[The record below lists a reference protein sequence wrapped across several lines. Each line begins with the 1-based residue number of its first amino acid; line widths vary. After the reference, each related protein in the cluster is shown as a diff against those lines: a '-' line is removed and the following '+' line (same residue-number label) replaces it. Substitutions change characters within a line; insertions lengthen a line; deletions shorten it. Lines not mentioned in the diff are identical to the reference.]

1 MIKGIDTSHHQGDKG
16 LIDWKKVKAAGYA
29 FAFLKA
35 TESTSFQDG
44 QYIRDRKEAR
54 AAGMIVGHYHFA
66 RGGDAK
72 AEADFFLSIVG
83 EIKEGEPLILDW
95 EIKHPDPVKWCL
107 AWLQRVQD
115 KTGVKPLLYTN
126 EARVI
131 ALDWTPVVKGDFG
144 LWVAKYGVNDGN
156 MHDEPKIGK
165 WPFLA
170 IWQYTS
176 AGTVPGIVGNVDLDV
191 AYMSADTLKKYGKR
205 SATVQPATP
214 EPEKKYFC
222 QRDYT
227 NVMLGKSKKYTI
239 ASDGCKLVSIANIT
253 GIDPVELN
261 KRLADGG
268 AFFAN
273 SEGDV
278 CLLDDTTLAKILGWT
293 FIEKTTTDP
302 KKTCVAEV
310 DMSPAPG
317 KQQHFVEWTKDGI
330 IDPWTGTLRKADTY
344 PIVSFRVFDITSNQ
358 TQEPMITQ
366 ELKTAVEQIVGK
378 DYGDNF
384 SESEQKKA
392 ADLLTLTCEDA
403 NEAVKKSVETIDAL
417 HQENKGLA
425 SKVEELEKKLAEVK
439 PGIESLSV
447 VDLLREIVNRI
458 KK

>member
-16 LIDWKKVKAAGYA
+16 AIDWKKVQAAGYA

-35 TESTSFQDG
+35 TESVDFKDG
-44 QYIRDRKEAR
+44 QYTRDRKEAR
-54 AAGMIVGHYHFA
+54 AAGIIVGHYHFA

-72 AEADFFLSIVG
+72 READFFLSVVG

-107 AWLQRVQD
+107 AWLQRVEE

-126 EARVI
+126 EARVTS
-131 ALDWTPVVKGDFG
+131 LDWTPVVKEDFG
-144 LWVAKYGVNDGN
+144 LWVAKYGINDGHMN
-156 MHDEPKIGK
+156 EEPKIGK
-165 WPFLA
+165 WPFVA

-205 SATVQPATP
+205 PAAATP
-214 EPEKKYFC
+214 TPAPAKKYFC
-222 QRDYT
+222 QQDYPD
-227 NVMLGKSKKYTI
+227 VMLGKSKKYTI

-261 KRLADGG
+261 KKLADGG

-278 CLLDDTTLAKILGWT
+278 CLLDDTTLAKILGWK

-302 KKTCVAEV
+302 KKVCVAEV

-317 KQQHFVEWTKDGI
+317 KQQHFVEWTPDGI
-330 IDPWTGTLRKADTY
+330 IDPWTGTARPATTY
-344 PIVSFRVFDITSNQ
+344 PIVSFRVFEITNQ
-358 TQEPMITQ
+358 TKEPMIAE
-366 ELKTAVEQIVGK
+366 ELKTAIEQVVGK

-403 NEAVKKSVETIDAL
+403 NSAVKKSVQEIDDL
-417 HQENKGLA
+417 HQKNKGLE
-425 SKVEELEKKLAEVK
+425 SKVAELEKQLAEK

-447 VDLLREIVNRI
+447 VELLREIVSRV